1 MIDTDRPMQ
10 HLLADLKQALSALRP
25 GETLTFTVP
34 DPDLCPGCY
43 AGEYFEYAG
52 HTYRHHSWHS
62 WSTLAHLLGCRL
74 LTPRTTTPPLVEV
87 RFQKLDSEASF
98 HQASKVQSREGT
110 HKGSPYNLRSTD
122 NQQPSTIDHPSSTNT
137 PPSKPEPR
145 TPNPERNTPQTIN
158 HQPLTIHH
166 PPSTKYRPTGI
177 FSRID
182 KREEPDF
189 LYHYLQA
196 LDEVKIE
203 ARKRILDL
211 GVYRGDEF
219 RVILERLGGEEI
231 PDMIGIDHDIDAI
244 AYAQAHIPEATFH
257 LHDINGLASLDPG
270 RFDLLISIGTLQSPG
285 IETKPLV
292 MELVQHHLTDDGAII
307 FGWPNSRWIDGELIQ
322 GAKAPNYPFS
332 ELSLLI
338 KDLHWI
344 KKYLQQHRF
353 RVRIFGQSYLFLVAT
368 KISKPNR
375 V

>member
-10 HLLADLKQALSALRP
+10 DLLTDLKQALSRLRP
-25 GETLTFTVP
+25 GEILTFTVP

-43 AGEYFEYAG
+43 AGEVFEHAG
-52 HTYRHHSWHS
+52 RTYRHHSWHS
-62 WSTLAHLLGCRL
+62 WSSLAHLLGCRL
-74 LTPRTTTPPLVEV
+74 LTPRSATPPCVEV
-87 RFQKLDSEASF
+87 RFQKLDSKASF
-98 HQASKVQSREGT
+98 HQTKI
-110 HKGSPYNLRSTD
+110 HPRSNIQHQNPI
-122 NQQPSTIDHPSSTNT
+122 NQKPSTI
-137 PPSKPEPR
+137 
-145 TPNPERNTPQTIN
+145 N
-158 HQPLTIHH
+158 HR
-166 PPSTKYRPTGI
+166 PSTKYRPDGI

-219 RVILERLGGEEI
+219 RVILERLKGKEI
-231 PDMIGIDHDIDAI
+231 PEMISIDYDADAI
-244 AYAQAHIPEATFH
+244 AYAQKHIPKATFH
-257 LHDINGLASLDPG
+257 AHNINDLASLKLG

-292 MELVQHHLTDDGAII
+292 MDLVQRYLTDDGAII
-307 FGWPNSRWIDGELIQ
+307 FGWPNSRWIDGEMIQ

-332 ELSLLI
+332 ELSLFI

-353 RVRIFGQSYLFLVAT
+353 RVRIFGQGYLFLIAT

>member
-10 HLLADLKQALSALRP
+10 HLLADLKQALLRLRP
-25 GETLTFTVP
+25 GEILTFTVS

-43 AGEYFEYAG
+43 AGEVFEHTG
-52 HTYRHHSWHS
+52 QTYRHHSWHS

-74 LTPRTTTPPLVEV
+74 LTPHPATPPYVEV

-98 HQASKVQSREGT
+98 HQASKAHSSEGT
-110 HKGSPYNLRSTD
+110 HKGSLYNPQST
-122 NQQPSTIDHPSSTNT
+122 NNHRPSTITS
-137 PPSKPEPR
+137 PSKPEPR
-145 TPNPERNTPQTIN
+145 TPNPERNTLQTIN
-158 HQPLTIHH
+158 HRPSAIDHQ
-166 PPSTKYRPTGI
+166 PSTKYRPSGI

-196 LDEVKIE
+196 LEEVRIE

-219 RVILERLGGEEI
+219 RVILERLGGEKI
-231 PDMIGIDHDIDAI
+231 PEMIGIDHDTDAI
-244 AYAQAHIPEATFH
+244 AYAQAHIPEATFY
-257 LHDINGLASLDPG
+257 LHDINDLASLDPG

-292 MELVQHHLTDDGAII
+292 MELVQRHLTDDGAII

>member
-10 HLLADLKQALSALRP
+10 HLLTDLKQALLRLHP
-25 GETLTFTVP
+25 GDTLIFTVP
-34 DPDLCPGCY
+34 DPDLCLGCY
-43 AGEYFEYAG
+43 AGETFEYEG
-52 HTYRHHSWHS
+52 TRYRHRSWHS

-74 LTPRTTTPPLVEV
+74 LTPRPVSPPHVEV
-87 RFQKLDSEASF
+87 RFQKLDSKASF
-98 HQASKVQSREGT
+98 HQTKSHPTSKS
-110 HKGSPYNLRSTD
+110 
-122 NQQPSTIDHPSSTNT
+122 HP
-137 PPSKPEPR
+137 
-145 TPNPERNTPQTIN
+145 TPNIQHPTSKSHPTPNTQ
-158 HQPLTIHH
+158 H
-166 PPSTKYRPTGI
+166 PTSKYAGI

-196 LDEVKIE
+196 LDEVKIKE
-203 ARKRILDL
+203 RKRILDL
-211 GVYRGDEF
+211 GIYRGDEF
-219 RVILERLGGEEI
+219 RVILGRLGEEEI
-231 PDMIGIDHDIDAI
+231 PEMIGIDHDTDAI
-244 AYAQAHIPEATFH
+244 ACAQAHLTEATFH
-257 LHDINGLASLDPG
+257 AHDINDLTSLDLG

-292 MELVQHHLTDDGAII
+292 MDLVQRYLTDDGAILL
-307 FGWPNSRWIDGELIQ
+307 GWPNGRWIDGELIQ
-322 GAKAPNYPFS
+322 GAKVPNYPFS